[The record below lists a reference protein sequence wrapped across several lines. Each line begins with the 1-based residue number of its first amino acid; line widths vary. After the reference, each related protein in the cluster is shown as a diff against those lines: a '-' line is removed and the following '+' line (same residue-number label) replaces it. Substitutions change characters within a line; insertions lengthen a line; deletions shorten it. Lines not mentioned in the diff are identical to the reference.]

1 MAETEIKPA
10 EQIIIR
16 EQIEPEKSEEKEIK
30 FDLGKLLLPY
40 KNHWKEV
47 LLATILGLLLGVG
60 VSLTQQKVYSAK
72 SVGIVTAGKSDNLAL
87 ASSGDILAKSRAA
100 TYVDLAKSRT
110 VSEGVIKDLNL
121 QNITP
126 EALSSKITATNTT
139 STPNISIVAKANTPE
154 EAMDIANSWIKVLG
168 QEVSHIENDQTV
180 NVGANLP
187 SSSQGSSSNST
198 DGSDEQSI
206 IKLVPS
212 VTAGLPSAPIYPSKK
227 AFGLAGM
234 GVGLLIGIIYAWY
247 QGQFDTRIRSRKDV
261 EANFDTPILGMLP
274 FEENMVL
281 VDPMGDKRDSQ
292 RDNYRLVESFRELRT
307 NLRYSNVDNP
317 PRAIVVTSPSPG
329 DGKSSLAANLAITIA
344 ATGTKVVIVDCDLR
358 RPALVKRMGLVE
370 GTAGL
375 TEVLSGQ
382 AEVADVLQAYD
393 KHGDI
398 LILPSGKVPPNPAEL
413 LQSNAM
419 RRLVSDLKEEAILL
433 LDTPPILPVND
444 APVLSHLADGAII
457 TISANKTKV
466 EEIKDSLANMK
477 KAESEVLGL
486 IINRI
491 PTTSADS
498 RYYGYYYGGNDGYYY
513 YYGQEDDDFEEET
526 NPFKKASKRFNEH
539 FEKPKNGSE
548 KRSIFRRKNKKATA
562 EKPEPKNAIEP
573 SPIERAK
580 EADKVKDER
589 AQRLLNQQLSTAK
602 SKKHQNQAN
611 SASNNK
617 SRIGSTKA
625 VEPDNTKK

>member
-1 MAETEIKPA
+1 MAETEIKPI

-16 EQIEPEKSEEKEIK
+16 EQIEPEKSEDKEIK

-40 KNHWKEV
+40 KNHWKEA
-47 LLATILGLLLGVG
+47 LLSIIIGLFVGIG

-110 VSEGVIKDLNL
+110 VAEGVIQDLNL
-121 QNITP
+121 QNVTP
-126 EALSSKITATNTT
+126 EGLASQITATNTT
-139 STPNISIVAKANTPE
+139 STPNISIVAKAGTPE
-154 EAMDIANSWIKVLG
+154 ESMDLANSWIKVLG

-180 NVGANLP
+180 NVNNGGPAQSTQ
-187 SSSQGSSSNST
+187 SSSSSSDGT
-198 DGSDEQSI
+198 DDNGQSI

-227 AFGLAGM
+227 LFGAAGM
-234 GVGLLIGIIYAWY
+234 GAGLIIGIIYAWY

-307 NLRYSNVDNP
+307 NLRYSNVDEP
-317 PRAIVVTSPSPG
+317 PRAIVVTSPAPG

-393 KHGDI
+393 KRGDI
-398 LILPSGKVPPNPAEL
+398 LVLPSGKVPPNPAEL

-491 PTTSADS
+491 PTTSSDS
-498 RYYGYYYGGNDGYYY
+498 RYYGYYYGGNDSYYY
-513 YYGQEDDDFEEET
+513 YYGEDEEYFEEEET
-526 NPFKKASKRFNEH
+526 NPLKRLSKRFNEH
-539 FEKPKNGSE
+539 FEKPKNGGE
-548 KRSIFRRKNKKATA
+548 KSRRFSRKNKKVKE

-580 EADKVKDER
+580 SVDKAKDER

-602 SKKHQNQAN
+602 SQKQSKKITSTRIVEQNN
-611 SASNNK
+611 
-617 SRIGSTKA
+617 
-625 VEPDNTKK
+625 DKK